1 LTFNKRDDWGNREW
15 ERSQSA
21 ESVAIRR
28 QEEEMSARGRTC
40 IGCASYIEQRIV
52 DVCFMQC
59 KLDPKKYWLE
69 DYKSRR
75 CDLYSERG

>member
-1 LTFNKRDDWGNREW
+1 MTFNRRDDWGNRTW
-15 ERSQSA
+15 ERCRPA
-21 ESVAIRR
+21 EDVAIRR